1 MNFEGNLKKLEEL
14 VAGME
19 SGDMKLDDMIKSFE
33 EGRRLVDACRKDLE
47 SIRQR
52 IEKVT
57 RTGEVEEMNAQLS
70 DLIAKHNLKGLEL
83 RRIKN
88 TANIQKKD

>member
-1 MNFEGNLKKLEEL
+1 MNFEDNLKKLEQL
-14 VAGME
+14 VAKME

-33 EGRRLVDACRKDLE
+33 EGRRLVKACQEELA

-57 RTGEVEEMNAQLS
+57 ESGAVEPL
-70 DLIAKHNLKGLEL
+70 NLD
-83 RRIKN
+83 
-88 TANIQKKD
+88 A